1 MAQAPINQ
9 FFAAIKQ
16 NQALQAQCQAV
27 DDIQTCV
34 NLAEAQGYL
43 FTAEELQAE
52 LSKLSKEEVA
62 ELVNP
67 GIAPRLHIEPQ

>member
-1 MAQAPINQ
+1 MAQTPINQ
-9 FFAAIKQ
+9 FFAAIIQ
-16 NQALQAQCQAV
+16 NQALQAHCQAAS
-27 DDIQTCV
+27 DIQTCV

-43 FTAEELQAE
+43 FTAKELQAE

-67 GIAPRLHIEPQ
+67 GIAPRLHIEPH